1 MSRLARGMIRPSKRT
16 LLWGA
21 LIVNAELLITLAY
34 YAVTS
39 VPGTLRYAL
48 LTLYPWVWLNASLW
62 VYVRVRAPDAPT
74 HRRVLAGTLA
84 GGYFLLLCYVG
95 GVLLPGIGDRA
106 TGLRLVGLTL
116 PPGFAPALLYSG
128 QAVVLNLIPFKLVGY
143 LTLAYLIYGTVL
155 DVSGSA
161 VAGVVGLFSC
171 VSCSLPIIAAI
182 VSGIAGS
189 GTAIATAATG
199 QSYGL
204 STVVFLFTVAV
215 LVWQPDWSDLARL
228 RALAQG

>member
-1 MSRLARGMIRPSKRT
+1 MSFRPSNRT

-21 LIVNAELLITLAY
+21 LVVNAELLVTLAY

-39 VPGTLRYAL
+39 VPGTLQYAL

-62 VYVRVRAPDAPT
+62 VYVRVRAPAAPAR
-74 HRRVLAGTLA
+74 RRVLAGALA
-84 GGYFLLLCYVG
+84 GGYFLVLLYFG
-95 GVLLPGIGDRA
+95 GVLLPGIGERA

-116 PPGFAPALLYSG
+116 PPGFSPALLYSG
-128 QAVVLNLIPFKLVGY
+128 RAVVLNLVPFKLVGY
-143 LTLAYLIYGTVL
+143 LTLAYLIYTTVL

-161 VAGVVGLFSC
+161 IAGVVGLFSC
-171 VSCSLPIIAAI
+171 VSCSLPVIAAI

-189 GTAIATAATG
+189 GTAVVTAATG

-204 STVVFLFTVAV
+204 STVVFLFTVAL
-215 LVWQPDWSDLARL
+215 LVWRPDWSDVARL
-228 RALAQG
+228 RSLAQG